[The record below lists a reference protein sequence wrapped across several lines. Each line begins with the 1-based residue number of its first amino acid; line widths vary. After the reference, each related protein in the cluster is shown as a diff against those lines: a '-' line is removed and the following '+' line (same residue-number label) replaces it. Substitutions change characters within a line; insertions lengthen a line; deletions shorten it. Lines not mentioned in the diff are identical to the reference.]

1 MAHVRDDW
9 TKPNPDKTSRKT
21 RVRSA
26 RWGKGNRWRAVWE
39 ENGRKVSKT
48 FATQD
53 AAEAWCAKV
62 TVGQEQGTWITKDK
76 RDITLEDLWDPWI
89 KSKEGRAKSTVA
101 SYKSAWAHVAPVFGQ
116 TPVCELDGP
125 KITTW
130 IDSLESRRPHQKE
143 AKPLGSGQKRKV
155 GIVINALCELAV
167 KQKIIYDHPLES
179 GDLVRQEKGRR
190 RALRVAE
197 VDRLL
202 DAAPTPEAKLFV
214 RVLLMTAMRPGEA
227 KGLRVE
233 DLDYRRRRL
242 IVRRS
247 VDQLGH
253 AGDTKNHRH
262 RDVPVG
268 GDLLLDLEDECV
280 GKSPTDPLLP
290 DEHGN
295 VWTTA
300 RWRRIWAQM
309 CEDAEV
315 GHVDTYTLKHT
326 AVSMA
331 IASGADV
338 YAVQRMCGHADAST
352 TLNVY
357 GHLWDEGLDAI
368 PNAMDAYLAAERERD
383 AARANRRAER
393 TARRDGLRA
402 VPDAG

>member
-1 MAHVRDDW
+1 MSHVRDQW
-9 TKPNPDKTSRKT
+9 TKKNPNPDSQKG

-26 RWGKGNRWRAVWE
+26 RWGKGKRWLAVWT
-39 ENGRKVSKT
+39 ENGREVTKAFSS
-48 FATQD
+48 FD
-53 AAEAWCAKV
+53 AAEAHCARV
-62 TVGQEQGTWITKDK
+62 DVGQRQGTWITKDK

-89 KSKEGRAKSTVA
+89 KSKGGLAAATVS
-101 SYKSAWAHVAPVFGQ
+101 SYRSAWAHVAPVFGK
-116 TPVCELDGP
+116 TPICELDGAT
-125 KITTW
+125 ITTW
-130 IDSLESRRPHQKE
+130 IDSLQSRRPHQRE
-143 AKPLGSGQKRKV
+143 VKPLGSGQKRKV
-155 GIVINALCELAV
+155 GIVINALCKLAV
-167 KQKIIYDHPLES
+167 KQKIIYENPLES

-202 DAAPTPEAKLFV
+202 DAAPTPQAALFV
-214 RVLLMTAMRPGEA
+214 RVLLMTALRPGEA
-227 KGLRVE
+227 KGLHVE
-233 DLDYRRRRL
+233 DFDYRRRRL
-242 IVRRS
+242 LVRRS

-253 AGDTKNHRH
+253 EGDTKNHRH

-268 GDLLLDLEDECV
+268 GELLLDLEDECV
-280 GKSPTDPLLP
+280 GKAPTDPLLA

-300 RWRRIWAQM
+300 RWRRIWAKM
-309 CEDAEV
+309 CEDAELD
-315 GHVDTYTLKHT
+315 HVDTYTLKHT

-331 IASGADV
+331 IAAGADV

-368 PNAMDAYLAAERERD
+368 PSAMDAYLAAERERD
-383 AARANRRAER
+383 AARTRRRQER
-393 TARRDGLRA
+393 TTRRDGLRA

>member
-21 RVRSA
+21 RVKSA

-39 ENGRKVSKT
+39 EHGRKVSKT
-48 FATQD
+48 FPTRD
-53 AAEAWCAKV
+53 AAEAHCARV
-62 TVGQEQGTWITKDK
+62 EVGQEQGTWITKDK

-89 KSKEGRAKSTVA
+89 KSKSGLAPSTVA
-101 SYKSAWAHVAPVFGQ
+101 DYKSAWAHVAPVFGK

-125 KITTW
+125 TITTW
-130 IDSLESRRPHQKE
+130 IDSLQSRRPHQKE
-143 AKPLGSGQKRKV
+143 VKPLGSGQKRKV
-155 GIVINALCELAV
+155 GIVINALCKLAV
-167 KQKIIYDHPLES
+167 KQKIIYEHPLEP
-179 GDLVRQEKGRR
+179 GDLVRQEKGQR
-190 RALRVAE
+190 RALHVSE

-202 DAAPTPEAKLFV
+202 EAAPTHEAKLFV

-242 IVRRS
+242 VVRRS

-268 GDLLLDLEDECV
+268 GELLLDLEDECV
-280 GKSPTDPLLP
+280 GKSPTAPLLA
-290 DEHGN
+290 DEHGH
-295 VWTTA
+295 VWTSA
-300 RWRRIWAQM
+300 RWRRIWAKM
-309 CEDAEV
+309 CKDAELDNI
-315 GHVDTYTLKHT
+315 DTYTLKHT
-326 AVSMA
+326 AVTMA
-331 IASGADV
+331 IAAGADV

-352 TLNVY
+352 TLNIY

-383 AARANRRAER
+383 AARAKRRAER

>member
-21 RVRSA
+21 RIRSA

-48 FATQD
+48 FPTQD

-89 KSKEGRAKSTVA
+89 KSKEGKAKSTVA
-101 SYKSAWAHVAPVFGQ
+101 SYRSAWAHVAPVFGK

-125 KITTW
+125 TITTW
-130 IDSLESRRPHQKE
+130 IDSLQSRRPHQKE
-143 AKPLGSGQKRKV
+143 VKPLGSGQKRKV
-155 GIVINALCELAV
+155 GIVINALCKLAV
-167 KQKIIYDHPLES
+167 KQKIIYENPLES
-179 GDLVRQEKGRR
+179 GDLVRQEKGKR

-202 DAAPTPEAKLFV
+202 EVAPTPQAELFV
-214 RVLLMTAMRPGEA
+214 RVLLMTLVRPGEA
-227 KGLRVE
+227 KGFHVE
-233 DLDYRRRRL
+233 DFDYRRQRL
-242 IVRRS
+242 QVQRS

-253 AGDTKNHRH
+253 EGDTKNHLC

-280 GKSPTDPLLP
+280 GKAPTDPLLT

-300 RWRRIWAQM
+300 RWRRIWAKM
-309 CEDAEV
+309 CKDAGLE
-315 GHVDTYTLKHT
+315 GVDTYTLKHT
-326 AVSMA
+326 GVSMA

-338 YAVQRMCGHADAST
+338 YAIQRMCGHADAST
-352 TLNVY
+352 TLNIY
-357 GHLWDEGLDAI
+357 GHLWDEGLDAV
-368 PNAMDAYLAAERERD
+368 PNAMDAYLAAERQRD
-383 AARANRRAER
+383 AARAKRRAER